1 MKISFDNQVQK
12 ANVHTK
18 NQAQSTNKKNSLIT
32 YIRAHDEINE
42 FFIHKFI
49 NQNIKAQINK
59 NKENFHIEN
68 FLFLNIKYEIG
79 RAQETRAPIVTSQ
92 LELILPD
99 HVPNISR

>member
-12 ANVHTK
+12 ASVQTK
-18 NQAQSTNKKNSLIT
+18 NRAQSTNKKNSLIT
-32 YIRAHDEINE
+32 YIIAQDETNE

-49 NQNIKAQINK
+49 NQNINAQKNR
-59 NKENFHIEN
+59 NKENFHKEN

-79 RAQETRAPIVTSQ
+79 RAQEIRAPIVTNQ

-99 HVPNISR
+99 DVPNISR